1 MSNQIT
7 PAPQPQAAS
16 IHEFGK
22 RYGVSIAT
30 VFRLIRDQKIEA
42 RKCGRRTLIT
52 AEAEKT
58 WLDSLPPQVRHLTP

>member
-7 PAPQPQAAS
+7 PAPHKQAVS

-22 RYGVSIAT
+22 RYSLSIAT

-58 WLDSLPPQVRHLTP
+58 WLDSLPRAGGAR

>member
-1 MSNQIT
+1 MSNPINTQ
-7 PAPQPQAAS
+7 QHKQAIS
-16 IHEFGK
+16 LNEFGK
-22 RYGVSIAT
+22 RYSLSIAT

-58 WLDSLPPQVRHLTP
+58 WLDSLPRAGGG

>member
-1 MSNQIT
+1 MSYPINT
-7 PAPQPQAAS
+7 PNHQQAVS

-22 RYGVSIAT
+22 RYSLSIAT

-52 AEAEKT
+52 ADAEKN
-58 WLDSLPPQVRHLTP
+58 WLDSLPRAGGAK

>member
-1 MSNQIT
+1 MSNALTLT
-7 PAPQPQAAS
+7 PSKQAAS
-16 IHEFGK
+16 PQEFGK

-52 AEAEKT
+52 ADAEAA
-58 WLDSLPPQVRHLTP
+58 WLKSLPRAGGAK

>member
-7 PAPQPQAAS
+7 PEPHKQAS
-16 IHEFGK
+16 SPNEFGK

-52 AEAEKT
+52 ADAERA
-58 WLDSLPPQVRHLTP
+58 WLDSLPRAGGAR

>member
-1 MSNQIT
+1 MSNELKPT
-7 PAPQPQAAS
+7 PHKQAS
-16 IHEFGK
+16 SPNEFGK

-52 AEAEKT
+52 AEAEKN
-58 WLDSLPPQVRHLTP
+58 WLDSLPRAGGAA